1 MLLFRRT
8 RRPVAPTRSTSSLK
22 TNDSEQLG
30 ALVRTART
38 KLKEFHKT
46 LEQRSHQYAMI
57 KYGKYEGLSVL
68 VAVASVPIED
78 DDTVTADV
86 YREFTNVRGPTAI
99 DEIVSMFQQTTL
111 VHALLLQVMVP
122 LLLAGVP
129 EGLLGGESGGV
140 SFFGGFNSEEADAED
155 LHLSDAAAFL
165 AATPGGAQSL
175 RRGFYLAEL
184 LLLAWGV
191 AQTIGGLFACMTMTI
206 SLTAQRSAV
215 SKVQVLMSQGMRLAD
230 ISASWVSSTSC
241 LVLALPFIAAR
252 VSAAGFV
259 LALIPP
265 IHYVLTYPTVGFSG
279 CFMWARASS
288 DVLLADVSRIVEND
302 DAHRAGARLGPLA
315 HCGQ

>member
-8 RRPVAPTRSTSSLK
+8 RRPVAPTRSASSLR

-38 KLKEFHKT
+38 QLKAFHKMV
-46 LEQRSHQYAMI
+46 EQHGHQRAII

-122 LLLAGVP
+122 LLLVGVP
-129 EGLLGGESGGV
+129 EGLLGGASGGV
-140 SFFGGFNSEEADAED
+140 SFFGGFDSDEADAED
-155 LHLSDAAAFL
+155 LHSSDAAAFF

-175 RRGFYLAEL
+175 RRGFYFTEL
-184 LLLAWGV
+184 FLLAWGV
-191 AQTIGGLFACMTMTI
+191 ANTISGLFECMTLTI
-206 SLTAQRSAV
+206 TLTAQRSAV
-215 SKVQVLMSQGMRLAD
+215 SKVQLLMRQVLHLSGISFGWVTSTLSLAF
-230 ISASWVSSTSC
+230 
-241 LVLALPFIAAR
+241 ALPFIAAR
-252 VSAAGFV
+252 GSAAGFV
-259 LALIPP
+259 VALVPP
-265 IHYVLTYPTVGFSG
+265 VMYLLTYPVVAFSG
-279 CFMWARASS
+279 CFGWARGE
-288 DVLLADVSRIVEND
+288 RGP
-302 DAHRAGARLGPLA
+302 HRRRQP
-315 HCGQ
+315 HRRE

>member
-8 RRPVAPTRSTSSLK
+8 RRPVAPTRSASSLR

-30 ALVRTART
+30 ALVRTARRN
-38 KLKEFHKT
+38 LKAFHKMV
-46 LEQRSHQYAMI
+46 EQQGHQRAII

-129 EGLLGGESGGV
+129 EGLLGGASGGV
-140 SFFGGFNSEEADAED
+140 SFFGGFNSEDDAED
-155 LHLSDAAAFL
+155 LHLSDAAAFF

-175 RRGFYLAEL
+175 RRGFYFTEL

-191 AQTIGGLFACMTMTI
+191 ANTVSGLFECMTLTI

-215 SKVQVLMSQGMRLAD
+215 SKVQLLMRQVLHLSGISFGWVTSTLSLA
-230 ISASWVSSTSC
+230 
-241 LVLALPFIAAR
+241 LALPFIAAR
-252 VSAAGFV
+252 GSAAGFV
-259 LALIPP
+259 VALVPP
-265 IHYVLTYPTVGFSG
+265 FMYLLTYPVVAFSG
-279 CFMWARASS
+279 CFGWARASS